1 MITSHDQ
8 LPLGAYLDILAL
20 QERDMDDIDRRVA
33 ILAILTGKTE
43 REVLNVPIADVSAWS
58 DAAAFLERPAAIPK
72 RIASSYRLGGFD
84 LVPTTDL
91 NKITTAQYID
101 FRTFAPEGDARLVEL
116 ASVFLVPRGKP
127 YADGYDIAEVQQA
140 IREELTVT
148 DALALSAFFLTRY
161 AALIRTSRSF
171 LARLARTETD
181 KAKAARIR
189 KRLADLETLVETL
202 TSLGSGGA
210 GSQPSTE

>member
-20 QERDMDDIDRRVA
+20 QERDMDDIDRRIA
-33 ILAILTGKTE
+33 ILAILTGMTE
-43 REVLNVPIADVSAWS
+43 REVLNAPIAQVSAWA
-58 DAAAFLERPAAIPK
+58 DAAAFLERPLGNPG
-72 RIASSYRLGGFD
+72 RIASAYKIGGFE
-84 LVPTTDL
+84 LIPTTDL
-91 NKITTAQYID
+91 NKVTTAQYID
-101 FRTFAPEGDARLVEL
+101 YKTFAPEGDARLVEL
-116 ASVFLVPRGKP
+116 ASVFLVPKGKA
-127 YADGYDIAEVQQA
+127 YADGYDLAEVQQA
-140 IREELTVT
+140 IRAELMVS
-148 DALALSAFFLTRY
+148 DAVALSAFFLTKY

-171 LARLARTETD
+171 LARLARTEKD

-202 TSLGSGGA
+202 TSLGSAGA

>member
-1 MITSHDQ
+1 MITSHNE
-8 LPLGAYLDILAL
+8 LPLGDYLDILAL
-20 QERDMDDIDRRVA
+20 QEREMDDIDRRIA

-43 REVLNVPIADVSAWS
+43 REILNAPITDVSAWS
-58 DAAAFLERPAAIPK
+58 DAAGFLERPVHVAP

-91 NKITTAQYID
+91 RKITTAQYID
-101 FRTFAPEGDARLVEL
+101 FKTFCPEGDPRLVEL
-116 ASVFLVPRGKP
+116 ISVILIPRGKT
-127 YADGYDIAEVQQA
+127 YADGYDIAEVQDA
-140 IREELTVT
+140 IRRELMVS
-148 DALALSAFFLTRY
+148 DVLALSAFFLTKY

-171 LARLARTETD
+171 LARLARTEKD

-202 TSLGSGGA
+202 TSLGSGGD
-210 GSQPSTE
+210 GSRPSTE